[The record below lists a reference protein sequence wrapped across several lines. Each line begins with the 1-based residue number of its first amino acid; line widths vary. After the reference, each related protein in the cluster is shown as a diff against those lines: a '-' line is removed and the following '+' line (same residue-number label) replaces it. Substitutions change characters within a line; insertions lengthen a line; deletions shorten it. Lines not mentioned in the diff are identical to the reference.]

1 MNFCPNCGNS
11 IGANDKFC
19 PVCGEKLQNNQPG
32 DQPDDQPGDQPGE
45 VEVKP
50 VSSNEPHQY
59 QYQASGVDTRE
70 KKKEKDNGTISLV
83 CGSIAL
89 GSIIFSWIPFV
100 GIIGFVLSIVSIVFG
115 NKAKDTSYGKTG
127 RILGIIALVIQIVE
141 FVIGIVV
148 FCLFVSGT
156 IKSGGYNT
164 YISLFNLIGG
174 LR

>member
-1 MNFCPNCGNS
+1 MNFCPKCGNS

-19 PVCGEKLQNNQPG
+19 PVCGEKLQN
-32 DQPDDQPGDQPGE
+32 DQPGE

-50 VSSNEPHQY
+50 VSSNEPH

-83 CGSIAL
+83 CGILAL
-89 GSIIFSWIPFV
+89 GSIVFSWIPFV
-100 GIIGFVLSIVSIVFG
+100 GIIGLVLSIVSIVFG
-115 NKAKDTSYGKTG
+115 NKAKGYSYGKTG
-127 RILGIIALVIQIVE
+127 KILGIIALVIQIVE
-141 FVIGIVV
+141 FVIGLVV
-148 FCLFVSGT
+148 FGLIVAGVIT
-156 IKSGGYNT
+156 NGGNYYT

>member
-1 MNFCPNCGNS
+1 MNFCPKCGNS

-19 PVCGEKLQNNQPG
+19 PVCGEKLQN
-32 DQPDDQPGDQPGE
+32 DQPGE

-83 CGSIAL
+83 CGALAL
-89 GSIIFSWIPFV
+89 GSIVFSWIPFV
-100 GIIGFVLSIVSIVFG
+100 GIIGLVLSIVSIVFG
-115 NKAKDTSYGKTG
+115 NKAKGNSYGKTG
-127 RILGIIALVIQIVE
+127 KILGIIALVIQIVE
-141 FVIGIVV
+141 FVIGLVV
-148 FCLFVSGT
+148 FGLIVAGVIT
-156 IKSGGYNT
+156 NGGNYYT
-164 YISLFNLIGG
+164 YTSLFNLIGG

>member
-1 MNFCPNCGNS
+1 MNFCPKCGNS

-19 PVCGEKLQNNQPG
+19 PVCGEKLQN
-32 DQPDDQPGDQPGE
+32 DQPGE

-89 GSIIFSWIPFV
+89 GSIVFSWIPFV
-100 GIIGFVLSIVSIVFG
+100 GIIGLVLSIISIVFG
-115 NKAKDTSYGKTG
+115 NKAKGNSYGRTG
-127 RILGIIALVIQIVE
+127 KILGIIALVIQIVE
-141 FVIGIVV
+141 FVIGLVV
-148 FCLFVSGT
+148 FGLIVAGVIT
-156 IKSGGYNT
+156 NGGNYYT

>member
-1 MNFCPNCGNS
+1 MNFCPKCGNS

-19 PVCGEKLQNNQPG
+19 PVCGEKLQN
-32 DQPDDQPGDQPGE
+32 DQPGE

-59 QYQASGVDTRE
+59 QYQGSGVDTDTRE

-83 CGSIAL
+83 CGAIAL
-89 GSIIFSWIPFV
+89 GSIVFSWIPFV
-100 GIIGFVLSIVSIVFG
+100 GIIGLVLSIVSIVFG
-115 NKAKDTSYGKTG
+115 NKAKNNSYGKTG

-141 FVIGIVV
+141 FVIGLVV
-148 FCLFVSGT
+148 FGLIAAGV
-156 IKSGGYNT
+156 IKNGGNYYT
-164 YISLFNLIGG
+164 YTSLFNLIGG

>member
-1 MNFCPNCGNS
+1 MNFCPKCGSS

-19 PVCGEKLQNNQPG
+19 PVCGEKLQN
-32 DQPDDQPGDQPGE
+32 DQPGE

-59 QYQASGVDTRE
+59 QYQASGVDTDTRE

-89 GSIIFSWIPFV
+89 GSIAFSWIPFV
-100 GIIGFVLSIVSIVFG
+100 GIIGLVLSIVSIVFG
-115 NKAKDTSYGKTG
+115 NKAKNNSYGKTG

-148 FCLFVSGT
+148 FCLIAAGV
-156 IKSGGYNT
+156 IKNGGYYT

>member
-1 MNFCPNCGNS
+1 MKICPKCGIS

-19 PVCGEKLQNNQPG
+19 PVCGEKLQNN
-32 DQPDDQPGDQPGE
+32 QPGE

-83 CGSIAL
+83 CGAIAL
-89 GSIIFSWIPFV
+89 GSIIFSWIPFS
-100 GIIGFVLSIVSIVFG
+100 GIIGLVLSIVSIVFG
-115 NKAKDTSYGKTG
+115 NKAKNNSYGKTG

-148 FCLFVSGT
+148 FCLIVAGVIT
-156 IKSGGYNT
+156 NGGYYDT

>member
-1 MNFCPNCGNS
+1 MNFCPKCGNS

-19 PVCGEKLQNNQPG
+19 PVCGEKLQN
-32 DQPDDQPGDQPGE
+32 DQPGE

-59 QYQASGVDTRE
+59 QASGVDTRE
-70 KKKEKDNGTISLV
+70 EKKTKDNGTISLV
-83 CGSIAL
+83 CGAIAL
-89 GSIIFSWIPFV
+89 GSIVFSWIPFV
-100 GIIGFVLSIVSIVFG
+100 GIIGLVLSIVSIVFG
-115 NKAKDTSYGKTG
+115 NKAKDNNYGKTG

-141 FVIGIVV
+141 FVIGLVV
-148 FCLFVSGT
+148 FCLIAAGV
-156 IKSGGYNT
+156 IKNGVYYT

>member
-1 MNFCPNCGNS
+1 MKFCPKCGIS

-19 PVCGEKLQNNQPG
+19 PVCGEKLQNN
-32 DQPDDQPGDQPGE
+32 QPGE

-83 CGSIAL
+83 CGAIAL
-89 GSIIFSWIPFV
+89 GSIIFSWIPFS
-100 GIIGFVLSIVSIVFG
+100 GIIGLVLSIVSIVFG
-115 NKAKDTSYGKTG
+115 NKAKNNSYGKTG

-148 FCLFVSGT
+148 FCLIVAGVIT
-156 IKSGGYNT
+156 NGGYYDT

>member
-1 MNFCPNCGNS
+1 MISFALSVVKNYKMINL
-11 IGANDKFC
+11 
-19 PVCGEKLQNNQPG
+19 VKLKLNLLVLTNLT
-32 DQPDDQPGDQPGE
+32 
-45 VEVKP
+45 
-50 VSSNEPHQY
+50 NI
-59 QYQASGVDTRE
+59 QYQASGVDTDTRE

-89 GSIIFSWIPFV
+89 GSIVFSWIPFV
-100 GIIGFVLSIVSIVFG
+100 GIIGLVLSIVSIVFG
-115 NKAKDTSYGKTG
+115 NKAKDNSYGKTG

-148 FCLFVSGT
+148 FCLIAAGV
-156 IKSGGYNT
+156 IKNGGYYT

>member
-1 MNFCPNCGNS
+1 MNFCHKCGNS

-19 PVCGEKLQNNQPG
+19 PVCGEKLQN
-32 DQPDDQPGDQPGE
+32 DQPGE

-70 KKKEKDNGTISLV
+70 DKKKKDNGTISLV
-83 CGSIAL
+83 CGILAL
-89 GSIIFSWIPFV
+89 GSIVFSWIPFA
-100 GIIGFVLSIVSIVFG
+100 GIIGLVLSIVSIVFG
-115 NKAKDTSYGKTG
+115 NKAKGTSYGKTG
-127 RILGIIALVIQIVE
+127 RILGIIALVLQIVG
-141 FVIGIVV
+141 FVIGIVI
-148 FCLFVSGT
+148 FCLIVAGV
-156 IKSGGYNT
+156 IKSGGYYT

>member
-32 DQPDDQPGDQPGE
+32 E

-59 QYQASGVDTRE
+59 QYQASGVDTSE
-70 KKKEKDNGTISLV
+70 KKKEMDNGTISLV
-83 CGSIAL
+83 CGAIAL
-89 GSIIFSWIPFV
+89 GSIVFSWIPFS
-100 GIIGFVLSIVSIVFG
+100 GIIGLVLSIVSIVFG
-115 NKAKDTSYGKTG
+115 NKAKNNSYGKTG

-148 FCLFVSGT
+148 FCLIVAGVIT
-156 IKSGGYNT
+156 NGGYYDT

>member
-1 MNFCPNCGNS
+1 MKFCPKCGNS

-19 PVCGEKLQNNQPG
+19 SVCGEKLQN
-32 DQPDDQPGDQPGE
+32 DQPGE

-59 QYQASGVDTRE
+59 QASGVDTRE
-70 KKKEKDNGTISLV
+70 DKKKKDNGTISLV
-83 CGSIAL
+83 CGAIAL
-89 GSIIFSWIPFV
+89 GSIVFSWIPFV
-100 GIIGFVLSIVSIVFG
+100 GIIGLVLSIVSIVFG
-115 NKAKDTSYGKTG
+115 NKAKDNNYGKTG

-141 FVIGIVV
+141 FVIGLVV
-148 FCLFVSGT
+148 FCLIAAGV
-156 IKSGGYNT
+156 IKNGVYYT

>member
-19 PVCGEKLQNNQPG
+19 PVCGEKLQN
-32 DQPDDQPGDQPGE
+32 DQPGDQPGE
-45 VEVKP
+45 VEVKS

-59 QYQASGVDTRE
+59 QYQASGVDTDTRE

-83 CGSIAL
+83 CGAIAL
-89 GSIIFSWIPFV
+89 GSIVFSWIPFV

-115 NKAKDTSYGKTG
+115 NKAKGNSYGKTG
-127 RILGIIALVIQIVE
+127 KILEIIALVIQIVE

-148 FCLFVSGT
+148 FCLIAAGV

>member
-1 MNFCPNCGNS
+1 MNFCPKCGNS

-19 PVCGEKLQNNQPG
+19 PVCGEKLQN
-32 DQPDDQPGDQPGE
+32 DQPGE

-59 QYQASGVDTRE
+59 QYQASGVDTDTRE

-83 CGSIAL
+83 CGAIAL
-89 GSIIFSWIPFV
+89 GSIVFSWIPFV
-100 GIIGFVLSIVSIVFG
+100 GIIGLVLSIVSIVFS
-115 NKAKDTSYGKTG
+115 NKAKNNSYGKTG
-127 RILGIIALVIQIVE
+127 KILGIIALVIQIVE

-148 FCLFVSGT
+148 FCLIAAGVIT
-156 IKSGGYNT
+156 NGGYYYT